1 MICLHPDLFVT
12 VEQLDGERAPQPR
25 PLASGFSKGTAYR
38 VLGLHSPSETS
49 EAYFIL
55 ANDRDE
61 VWFVSNR
68 HFRAHGIVP
77 GATALRMPATQAALP
92 SGDGLAASYEGDG
105 AAHGVPGLCDGR
117 EHTPEAGSAARP
129 RHVGSASAL

>member
-12 VEQLDGERAPQPR
+12 VEQLEGDRAPQPR
-25 PLASGFSKGTAYR
+25 PLQSGFSKGTAYR

-68 HFRAHGIVP
+68 HFRAHGIMP
-77 GATALRMPATQAALP
+77 GATQLRLPAHAAVS
-92 SGDGLAASYEGDG
+92 SGDGMALSYEGDG
-105 AAHGVPGLCDGR
+105 STLPVPVLCDGR
-117 EHTPEAGSAARP
+117 EHEHIGSAN
-129 RHVGSASAL
+129 AL

>member
-12 VEQLDGERAPQPR
+12 VEQMEGERAPQPR
-25 PLASGFSKGTAYR
+25 PLASGFSTGTAYR

-68 HFRAHGIVP
+68 HFRAHAIVP
-77 GATALRMPATQAALP
+77 GASMLRFRVEAPMHA
-92 SGDGLAASYEGDG
+92 GDGMRTAYEGDG
-105 AAHGVPGLCDGR
+105 AGHGVPVLCDG
-117 EHTPEAGSAARP
+117 HD
-129 RHVGSASAL
+129 HVGAGTL

>member
-1 MICLHPDLFVT
+1 MICLHPDLFVV

-25 PLASGFSKGTAYR
+25 PLASGFSKGIAYR

-68 HFRAHGIVP
+68 HFRAHAIVP
-77 GATALRMPATQAALP
+77 GATALRMPATQAVLP
-92 SGDGLAASYEGDG
+92 SGDGLAAYEGDG
-105 AAHGVPGLCDGR
+105 AALGVPVLCDGQ
-117 EHTPEAGSAARP
+117 EHTRAASAPRRE